1 VSLVARCDSVLSCR
15 RVQREYVKFIAAL
28 TQKLWYNMTSIVQYL
43 AEKFTHFT
51 AELPQLSEYKS
62 EMSTLASRQKSWYQ
76 PRDSLASV
84 WKFRP
89 PHRNLIWHNSILIS
103 DILSVGHCMSI
114 LYHFFVFTRRWMPL
128 STTNMWTAWKFW
140 PQLRNLIW
148 RNYGNK
154 VAQLYTH
161 ILSVGHC
168 RSVSYHF
175 FVFTLRWRMYM

>member
-76 PRDSLASV
+76 PQDSLASV

-89 PHRNLIWHNSILIS
+89 PHRNLIWHNYGAKWHNSILIS
-103 DILSVGHCMSI
+103 DILSVGHCRSI
-114 LYHFFVFTRRWMPL
+114 
-128 STTNMWTAWKFW
+128 
-140 PQLRNLIW
+140 
-148 RNYGNK
+148 
-154 VAQLYTH
+154 
-161 ILSVGHC
+161 
-168 RSVSYHF
+168 SYHF
-175 FVFTLRWRMYM
+175 LCLPDDECRCLLLICELPESFRLSFEI

>member
-1 VSLVARCDSVLSCR
+1 MPACTKRIC
-15 RVQREYVKFIAAL
+15 KFIAAL

-51 AELPQLSEYKS
+51 AELPQLSEYQS

-76 PRDSLASV
+76 PRDSLATV

-89 PHRNLIWHNSILIS
+89 PHRNFIWHNSILIS
-103 DILSVGHCMSI
+103 DILSVGHCMS
-114 LYHFFVFTRRWMPL
+114 
-128 STTNMWTAWKFW
+128 TTNMWTAWKFW
-140 PQLRNLIW
+140 PQLRKLIW

-175 FVFTLRWRMYM
+175 LYLLYDEECTCRSISCLLDDEDCHNLEI